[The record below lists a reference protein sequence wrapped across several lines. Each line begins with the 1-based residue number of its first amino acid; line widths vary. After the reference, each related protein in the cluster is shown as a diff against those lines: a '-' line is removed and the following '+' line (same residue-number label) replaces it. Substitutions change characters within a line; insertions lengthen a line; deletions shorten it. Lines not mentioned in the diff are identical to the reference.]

1 MHRTLRRMI
10 TGVLLVALPALGG
23 VAVAPAAQAHP
34 GHEHALDWSNYEKTT
49 LTKDTGEP
57 IDLAVLPDSRVLHT
71 ARNGDVR
78 LTDPGTGVTKVVNH
92 LDVYQNSEMGLQTVT
107 LDPDFATN
115 KWVYLYYSP
124 PLNTPAG
131 SAPQTLPAG
140 QTDAYW
146 KQWEGYDTLT
156 RFKWTGDK
164 LDLSTA
170 QEIIRVDAN
179 RGQCCHVAGDVDFDS
194 KGNLYLATGGNTP
207 ASGPNVNGY
216 TPINDAA
223 GYNPGLDERR
233 GAGSTNDL
241 RGKILRIDVQ
251 EDGSYTIPEGNLF
264 EPGTAKTRPEIFV
277 MGLRNPFRLAVDQ
290 KTDAVMWGDYGPD
303 AGTAD
308 PNRGPMGYVEWQTT
322 TKPLNGGWPYCTGDN
337 TKPYRDFDF
346 ATLTPG
352 PAFDCAKPV
361 NDSRWNT
368 GLTELPPSAP
378 ATLWYGDKDSD
389 QPWPE
394 LTAFRG
400 PGGPGGQAPMG
411 GPVYHYDADN
421 PSPGKFP
428 EYWDGKAFFAE
439 FSQDYVAAFT
449 LDGPDGPVSKL
460 ENVLPNSERAQNG
473 IPQWDNPMD
482 LEFGPD
488 GALYVLDYGDGF
500 FRQNPDAGLYRID
513 YAEGN
518 KAPTAVIKADKT
530 SGQAPLT
537 VSFSATG
544 SSDPEKGELT
554 YQWDLDGDGTFD
566 ATGPTASRTYP
577 DNGQF
582 QARLKVTDPQG
593 KSGLTSRQITVGN
606 TAPTV
611 KITSP
616 PDGGFFNWGDA
627 VPYGIAVDDPEDG
640 TTPDCAKAAWTF
652 GLGHNQHGHP
662 VNSGTGCTGGVAT
675 PADAGHG
682 DTENVFGVLGI
693 TYTDK
698 GAGGVPPATGDAQV
712 VLNPALMQAEH
723 YDSAE
728 GVTISDDTTASGQ
741 RKLTSFDAGDWIA
754 YDPVSFAGINGVKT
768 RASGAGS
775 LALRWGS
782 ADAEPFATVQ
792 VPAGEGWQTVT
803 TALDKAPS
811 GTGEVFVTTSG
822 GVELDSLTFQGAGV
836 ADKTAP
842 KVTATLNPP
851 RPNGDDGWY
860 TSNVSL
866 SVAATDN
873 GTVASRQYSIDDG
886 ATWQSANSA
895 VTLSREG
902 ATTVRYRATDN
913 GGNVSDVGS
922 LTVRIDRTGPTV
934 TATGV
939 DADGVY
945 GDSKRPVPVFSATDA
960 VSGGATVTATVDGKA
975 VNSGQPLELWRL
987 PLGNHD
993 LTVKARDKAGNVT
1006 TKTVAFTTRTSYA
1019 DIRALITQLRADGLI
1034 TAQGQ
1039 QRLTVRLGQAEA
1051 HADAGRTSQAASVL
1065 ESFAGY
1071 TADKAL
1077 VPDAAAGAALAR
1089 DARAL
1094 KGGATG

>member
-1 MHRTLRRMI
+1 MHRSLRRLMA
-10 TGVLLVALPALGG
+10 GVLLTALPALGLVG
-23 VAVAPAAQAHP
+23 LAPAAQAHEN
-34 GHEHALDWSNYEKTT
+34 HEHALDWANYEKVT

-71 ARNGDVR
+71 ARNGDLR
-78 LTDPGTGVTKVVNH
+78 LTDPGSGVTKVVNH
-92 LDVYQNSEMGLQTVT
+92 IDVYQNSEMGLQTVT

-115 KWVYLYYSP
+115 QWVYLYYSP
-124 PLNTPAG
+124 PLDTPAG
-131 SAPQTLPAG
+131 SAPLQLPAG

-170 QEIIRVDAN
+170 QEIIRVDSN
-179 RGQCCHVAGDVDFDS
+179 RGQCCHVAGDVDFDAD
-194 KGNLYLATGGNTP
+194 GNLYLSTGGNTP

-233 GAGSTNDL
+233 GAGNTNDL

-251 EDGSYTIPEGNLF
+251 DDGSYTVPDGNLF
-264 EPGTAKTRPEIFV
+264 AAGTPKTRPEIFV
-277 MGLRNPFRLAVDQ
+277 MGLRNPFRMTVDR
-290 KTDAVMWGDYGPD
+290 TTGAVMWGDYGPD

-322 TKPLNGGWPYCTGDN
+322 TKPMNGGWPYCTGDN
-337 TKPYRDFDF
+337 TRPYRDFDF

-352 PAFDCAKPV
+352 AAFDCAAPV

-368 GLTELPPSAP
+368 GASVLPPATP
-378 ATLWYGDKDSD
+378 ATLWYGDKDTD

-400 PGGPGGQAPMG
+400 PGGPGGQAPMA

-421 PSPGKFP
+421 PAPGKFP
-428 EYWDGKAFFAE
+428 AYWDGKAFFGE
-439 FSQDYVAAFT
+439 FSQDYVAALT
-449 LDGPDGPVSKL
+449 LEGPDGPVSKL
-460 ENVLPNSERAQNG
+460 ENVLPNSERSANG
-473 IPQWDNPMD
+473 IPPWDNPMD

-518 KAPTAVIKADKT
+518 KAPTAVIKADRT
-530 SGQAPLT
+530 SGQAPLA

-544 SSDPEKGELT
+544 SSDPENGALT

-566 ATGPTASRTYP
+566 ATGPTASRVYP

-593 KSGLTSRQITVGN
+593 KTGLTSRQITVGN

-616 PDGGFFNWGDA
+616 PDGGFFTWGDA
-627 VPYGIAVDDPEDG
+627 VPYGISVDDPEDG
-640 TTPDCAKAAWTF
+640 ATPDCAKAAWTF

-662 VNSGTGCTGGVAT
+662 VNSGTGCSGAVVT
-675 PADAGHG
+675 PTDAGHG

-698 GAGGVPPATGDAQV
+698 GANGVPPATGDAQV
-712 VLNPALMQAEH
+712 ILNPALMQAEH
-723 YDSAE
+723 HDSAE
-728 GVTISDDTTASGQ
+728 GVTVTDDTTASGQ
-741 RKLTSFDAGDWIA
+741 RKVTSFDAGDWIA
-754 YDPVSFAGINGVKT
+754 YDPVSFAGITGVKT
-768 RASGAGS
+768 RASGAGT
-775 LALRWGS
+775 LELRWN
-782 ADAEPFATVQ
+782 AVDAAPFATVT

-803 TALDKAPS
+803 TVLPDAPS
-811 GTGEVFVTTSG
+811 GSGQLYVTTSG
-822 GVELDSLTFQGAGV
+822 GVDLDSLAFQGAGV
-836 ADKTAP
+836 ADRTPP
-842 KVTATLNPP
+842 KVTATLDPP
-851 RPNGDDGWY
+851 RPNGAGGWY

-866 SVAATDN
+866 SVTATDN
-873 GTVASRQYSIDDG
+873 GTVSSRQYSVDG
-886 ATWQSANSA
+886 GTTWLSANAA
-895 VTLSREG
+895 VTLSAEG
-902 ATTVRYRATDN
+902 TTTVRYRATDS
-913 GGNVSDVGS
+913 GGNVSETGS
-922 LTVRIDRTGPTV
+922 LTVRIDRTGPAVTV
-934 TATGV
+934 TGL

-945 GDSKRPVPVFSATDA
+945 GDSQRPKPVVTATDA
-960 VSGGATVTATVDGKA
+960 VSGGVTTTTTLDGA
-975 VNSGQPLELWRL
+975 AITPGQPLDLWRL
-987 PLGNHD
+987 PLGGHE
-993 LTVKARDKAGNVT
+993 LTVKAVDRAGNTT
-1006 TKTVAFTTRTSYA
+1006 TKTVRFTTRTSFGDLA
-1019 DIRALITQLRADGLI
+1019 ALLPRLHGDGLV
-1034 TAQGQ
+1034 TDQGR
-1039 QRLTVRLGQAEA
+1039 QRLTVRLDQARA
-1051 HADAGRTSQAASVL
+1051 HADAGRLSQARAVL
-1065 ESFAGY
+1065 DAFA
-1071 TADKAL
+1071 TAAGDTAL
-1077 VPDAAAGAALAR
+1077 VPDVAAGAALAR
-1089 DARAL
+1089 DARAV
-1094 KGGATG
+1094 KGGLAG

>member
-1 MHRTLRRMI
+1 MHRSLRRLMA
-10 TGVLLVALPALGG
+10 GVLLTALPALGPVG
-23 VAVAPAAQAHP
+23 LAPAAQAHEN
-34 GHEHALDWSNYEKTT
+34 HEHALDWANYEKTT

-71 ARNGDVR
+71 ARNGDLR
-78 LTDPGTGVTKVVNH
+78 LTDPGTGVTKVVNKI
-92 LDVYQNSEMGLQTVT
+92 DVYQNSEMGLQTVT

-115 KWVYLYYSP
+115 QWVYLYYSP

-131 SAPQTLPAG
+131 SAPLQLPAG

-170 QEIIRVDAN
+170 QEIIRVDSN
-179 RGQCCHVAGDVDFDS
+179 RGQCCHVAGDVDFDAD
-194 KGNLYLATGGNTP
+194 GNLYLSTGGNTP

-233 GAGSTNDL
+233 GAGNTNDL
-241 RGKILRIDVQ
+241 RGKILRIDVKD
-251 EDGSYTIPEGNLF
+251 DGSYTVPDGNLF
-264 EPGTAKTRPEIFV
+264 APGTPKTRPEIFV
-277 MGLRNPFRLAVDQ
+277 MGLRNPFRMTVDRA
-290 KTDAVMWGDYGPD
+290 TGAVMWGDYGPD

-322 TKPLNGGWPYCTGDN
+322 TKPMNGGWPYCTGDN
-337 TKPYRDFDF
+337 THPYRDFDF

-352 PAFDCAKPV
+352 AAFDCAAPV

-368 GLTELPPSAP
+368 GASVLPPATP
-378 ATLWYGDKDSD
+378 ATLWYGDKDTD

-400 PGGPGGQAPMG
+400 PGGPGGQAPMA

-421 PSPGKFP
+421 PAPGKFP
-428 EYWDGKAFFAE
+428 AYWDGKAFFGE

-449 LDGPDGPVSKL
+449 LEGPDGPVGKL
-460 ENVLPNSERAQNG
+460 ENVLPNSERSANG
-473 IPQWDNPMD
+473 IPPWDNPMD

-518 KAPTAVIKADKT
+518 KAPTAVIKADPT

-537 VSFSATG
+537 VTFSATG
-544 SSDPEKGELT
+544 SSDPENGALT

-566 ATGPTASRTYP
+566 ATGPTASRVYP

-593 KSGLTSRQITVGN
+593 KTGLTSRQITVGN

-627 VPYGIAVDDPEDG
+627 VPYAISVDDPEDG
-640 TTPDCAKAAWTF
+640 ATPDCAKAAWTF

-662 VNSGTGCTGGVAT
+662 VNSGTGCSGAVVT
-675 PADAGHG
+675 PTDAGHG

-698 GAGGVPPATGDAQV
+698 GANGVPPATGDAQV

-723 YDSAE
+723 HDSAD
-728 GVTISDDTTASGQ
+728 GVTITDDTTASGQ
-741 RKLTSFDAGDWIA
+741 RKVTSFDAGDWIA
-754 YDPVSFAGINGVKT
+754 YDPVSFAGITGVKT
-768 RASGAGS
+768 RASGAGT
-775 LALRWGS
+775 LELRWN
-782 ADAEPFATVQ
+782 ATDAAPFATVD

-803 TALDKAPS
+803 TPLPKPPRAPES
-811 GTGEVFVTTSG
+811 STSPPPAVSTSTPSPSRARASPTGPRRRPPPPSTRPGPTAR
-822 GVELDSLTFQGAGV
+822 GAG
-836 ADKTAP
+836 T
-842 KVTATLNPP
+842 
-851 RPNGDDGWY
+851 
-860 TSNVSL
+860 
-866 SVAATDN
+866 
-873 GTVASRQYSIDDG
+873 
-886 ATWQSANSA
+886 
-895 VTLSREG
+895 
-902 ATTVRYRATDN
+902 RAMC
-913 GGNVSDVGS
+913 
-922 LTVRIDRTGPTV
+922 R
-934 TATGV
+934 
-939 DADGVY
+939 
-945 GDSKRPVPVFSATDA
+945 
-960 VSGGATVTATVDGKA
+960 
-975 VNSGQPLELWRL
+975 
-987 PLGNHD
+987 
-993 LTVKARDKAGNVT
+993 
-1006 TKTVAFTTRTSYA
+1006 
-1019 DIRALITQLRADGLI
+1019 
-1034 TAQGQ
+1034 
-1039 QRLTVRLGQAEA
+1039 
-1051 HADAGRTSQAASVL
+1051 
-1065 ESFAGY
+1065 
-1071 TADKAL
+1071 
-1077 VPDAAAGAALAR
+1077 
-1089 DARAL
+1089 
-1094 KGGATG
+1094 

>member
-1 MHRTLRRMI
+1 MI

-92 LDVYQNSEMGLQTVT
+92 VDVYQNSENGLQTVT

-194 KGNLYLATGGNTP
+194 KGNLYLSTGGNTP

-439 FSQDYVAAFT
+439 FSQDYVAALT

-460 ENVLPNSERAQNG
+460 ENVLPNSQRSQNG

-627 VPYGIAVDDPEDG
+627 VPYGIAVEDPEDG

-975 VNSGQPLELWRL
+975 VNSGQALELWRL

-993 LTVKARDKAGNVT
+993 LTVRARDKAGNVT

-1077 VPDAAAGAALAR
+1077 VPDGAAGAALAR